1 MTIEVENVLIN
12 HQCGIITEK
21 DREKS
26 IDEYS
31 LSLQDPN
38 ELYNSKNMLF
48 NGLLIIRIIFKV
60 FFMKHY
66 SNL

>member
-1 MTIEVENVLIN
+1 MTAEVENVLIN
-12 HQCGIITEK
+12 NQCGIITEK
-21 DREKS
+21 DIEKS

-48 NGLLIIRIIFKV
+48 NGLLRYI
-60 FFMKHY
+60 
-66 SNL
+66 